1 MAHARNPGLDAL
13 DMAWVKECPG
23 INLPALLRR
32 AKSHMARRSIKMD
45 WQAAW
50 YLRAVTC
57 IDLTTLAG
65 DDTPANVKR
74 LCFKAKVPIQQDIVA
89 DLGVEDLGITT
100 GAVCVYPNM
109 VPYAVEYLKGT
120 GIPVASVAAGFPA
133 GQTSMFHR
141 LQEIEAAVKAGAM
154 EIDIV
159 ITRAHV
165 LQGNWQELY
174 EETKQMREACGPA
187 HLKTILA
194 TGELGSLHNVY
205 KASLVCMMA
214 GADVIKTSTGK
225 EGVNATFPVAITM
238 CRAIRDYYERT
249 GFKVG
254 FKPAGGIRSAKDSLS
269 WLAIMR
275 EELGDD
281 WTKPDLFRIGA
292 SSLLGDIERQL
303 YHCTTGKYAAA
314 HQLPMA

>member
-1 MAHARNPGLDAL
+1 M
-13 DMAWVKECPG
+13 E
-23 INLPALLRR
+23 
-32 AKSHMARRSIKMD
+32 

-50 YLRAVTC
+50 YLRAVSC
-57 IDLTTLAG
+57 IDLTTLSG
-65 DDTPANVKR
+65 DDTASNVKR
-74 LCFKAKVPIQQDIVA
+74 LCFKAKIPVQQDIVK
-89 DLGVEDLGITT
+89 DLGVEELNITC
-100 GAVCVYPNM
+100 GAVCVYPNR
-109 VPYAVEYLKGT
+109 VPEAVEFLRGT

-133 GQTSMFHR
+133 GQTSMVHR
-141 LQEIEAAVKAGAM
+141 LAEIEAAVAAGAE

-165 LQGNWQELY
+165 LQGNWEDLY
-174 EETKQMREACGPA
+174 QETKQMRAACGEA

-194 TGELGSLHNVY
+194 TGELGSLTNVY

-225 EGVNATFPVAITM
+225 EGVNATFPVALTM
-238 CRAIRDYYERT
+238 LRAIRDYYERT

-254 FKPAGGIRSAKDSLS
+254 FKPAGGIRAAKDALS
-269 WLAIMR
+269 WLSIMR

-292 SSLLGDIERQL
+292 SSLLSDLERQL